1 MKGTSREI
9 FLERVRS
16 ALGRSGR
23 SEPDEFSGDREI
35 IRRPLPQSSDETSAR
50 IRIFTERASEV
61 GMPVELCG
69 RGDIPEFLLR
79 WITDEK
85 ISTVLLGKDPL
96 LGAGLA
102 KKLRAGGI
110 EICKNDVGLDQ
121 LYDEV
126 DCGITVAD
134 AAVVATGSLVVTSSE
149 RELRLASLVPP
160 RHLVLVPVARLI
172 DDLLDLAGEDGVLG
186 MNRGSRGDIPSCV
199 TLVTGPSKT
208 ADIEGVL
215 VTGVHG
221 PGTVQIVL
229 VE

>member
-9 FLERVRS
+9 FLEKVRS

-23 SEPDEFSGDREI
+23 SEPGEFSGDREI
-35 IRRPLPQSSDETSAR
+35 IRRPLPRSSDEMSAR
-50 IRIFTERASEV
+50 IGLFTERATEV
-61 GMPVELCG
+61 GMQVEL
-69 RGDIPEFLLR
+69 RDRKDIPEFLLGWKLER
-79 WITDEK
+79 K
-85 ISTVLLGKDPL
+85 ISRVLLGQDPL
-96 LGAGLA
+96 LDSDLE
-102 KKLRAGGI
+102 KRLQSEGI
-110 EICKNDVGLDQ
+110 DICKNDVGLDQ

-126 DCGITVAD
+126 DCGITVAS
-134 AAVVATGSLVVTSSE
+134 AAVVATGSLVLTSSD

-160 RHLVLVPVARLI
+160 RHLVLVPVSRLV
-172 DDLLDLAGEDGVLG
+172 DDLFDLSREGGVLDSVSPASG
-186 MNRGSRGDIPSCV
+186 GIPSCV

>member
-9 FLERVRS
+9 FLEKVRS

-23 SEPDEFSGDREI
+23 SEPGEFSGDREI
-35 IRRPLPQSSDETSAR
+35 IRRPLPRSSDEMSAR
-50 IRIFTERASEV
+50 IGLFTERATEV
-61 GMPVELCG
+61 GMQVEL
-69 RGDIPEFLLR
+69 RDRKDIAEFLLG
-79 WITDEK
+79 WILEEK
-85 ISTVLLGKDPL
+85 ISRVLLGQDPL
-96 LGAGLA
+96 LDSDLEER
-102 KKLRAGGI
+102 LQDQGI

-126 DCGITVAD
+126 DCGITVAS
-134 AAVVATGSLVVTSSE
+134 AAVAATGSLVLTSSD

-160 RHLVLVPVARLI
+160 RHLVLVPVSRLI
-172 DDLLDLAGEDGVLG
+172 DDLLDLSRDGGVLESIS
-186 MNRGSRGDIPSCV
+186 GSAGHLPSCV